1 MVINIFFTIL
11 PLIIIIKYLIRYNK
25 NIETINDIFWML
37 FQCLVLASNIYQ
49 LIKPLWQINKM
60 L

>member
-25 NIETINDIFWML
+25 NIQTINDIFWML

-49 LIKPLWQINKM
+49 LIKTL
-60 L
+60 

>member
-25 NIETINDIFWML
+25 NTETIGDVFWML

-49 LIKPLWQINKM
+49 LIKTL
-60 L
+60 